1 MFYAGKV
8 NSIMKKKRVHIGHER
23 EDFGRLLKGKEG
35 QAGIYRAQ
43 HPDSEFCVAVWINS
57 QQYGVNTC
65 PN

>member
-1 MFYAGKV
+1 
-8 NSIMKKKRVHIGHER
+8 MKKKRVNIGHER

-35 QAGIYRAQ
+35 QAGIYRPK

-65 PN
+65 RN